1 MKFEYHYWYF
11 FYYEVIWNSND
22 HFDSIFNLLNL
33 FIWFANDE
41 QNLILS
47 IIENYFVILNCLNQ
61 YPNHTHLHYPSCS
74 IFFAFQLKYAPLL
87 SKAAPHLFLMKGL
100 RLVYIFLFI
109 PAICLLLLFLYHF
122 KELLSLTLLIAFCL
136 HWERVILLKNLF
148 ILLFIQSF
156 YLHFTHL
163 FLFFHLIIL
172 ILTVFLLFWIL
183 RLHSLFHHFYYLG
196 MIF

>member
-41 QNLILS
+41 QNLIIS

-61 YPNHTHLHYPSCS
+61 YPNHNHLHYPSCS

-136 HWERVILLKNLF
+136 HWERVILLKNLS
-148 ILLFIQSF
+148 ILLFIQ
-156 YLHFTHL
+156 
-163 FLFFHLIIL
+163 
-172 ILTVFLLFWIL
+172 
-183 RLHSLFHHFYYLG
+183 
-196 MIF
+196 